1 MFVACQEVCKTEC
14 EHGYVYDKRGCK
26 TCKCKP
32 KGKDIRIKFLAL
44 VRTSELNF
52 LAFSVIFTIHWII
65 YDYYICIFNVSI
77 FMYIQV
83 GVGESG
89 LVKNSFLQYKYVLL
103 CVQSTASMET
113 FWINMDAK
121 LVNATPSVSFP
132 DSNL

>member
-1 MFVACQEVCKTEC
+1 MFMTKMAVK
-14 EHGYVYDKRGCK
+14 
-26 TCKCKP
+26 
-32 KGKDIRIKFLAL
+32 LANVNQK
-44 VRTSELNF
+44 VRASELNF

-83 GVGESG
+83 GFGESE

-121 LVNATPSVSFP
+121 LVNATQSVSFR
-132 DSNL
+132 DRN

>member
-1 MFVACQEVCKTEC
+1 MFMTKMAVK
-14 EHGYVYDKRGCK
+14 
-26 TCKCKP
+26 
-32 KGKDIRIKFLAL
+32 LANVNQK
-44 VRTSELNF
+44 VRASELNF

-83 GVGESG
+83 GFRESG
-89 LVKNSFLQYKYVLL
+89 LVKNSFLQYKYDFL

-121 LVNATPSVSFP
+121 LVNATQSVSFR
-132 DSNL
+132 DRN